1 MHWCYHL
8 GRSRESN
15 VAKPRQVTF
24 RGFHRTLS
32 ARLPAR
38 KIAKHMLCGQ
48 TVRQVTFLELVQPR
62 PEIFCCPRERGV
74 PHGGTLGRPSNF
86 ANDLGDR
93 DMGVCTADDAN
104 PQKNTKGTLEHLEKA
119 QNHPAHRHHQFSA
132 SHKAIETTSK
142 ISLSSQH

>member
-62 PEIFCCPRERGV
+62 PEIFLRGV
-74 PHGGTLGRPSNF
+74 PHGGLWGDTNF